1 MPRFVDACTVWVAPG
16 AFWAGSVEVPVVLLE
31 WQLTQRTVSPVVKFH
46 SL

>member
-1 MPRFVDACTVWVAPG
+1 MPRLVDACTVLVASG
-16 AFWAGSVEVPVVLLE
+16 AFCAGSVDVPVVLLE